1 MSEIRLI
8 IRELLSHLY
17 EEEKIEDVLN
27 SLWQRI
33 DAFNQDHAQIS
44 TRNLSE
50 KDVILITYADQFQ
63 QPPRPAL
70 QTLNEFLQTKLQD
83 VINNVH
89 ILPFYPYSSDDGFS
103 VIDYNQVS
111 PDLGT
116 WQDISHLGDNFRLM
130 FDLVANHIS
139 AESIWFQNFLADKSP
154 YKDYFIVPEKDSDL
168 SRVVRPRSTPLLT
181 PFQTADGLRLVWT
194 TFSTDQIDLNYSNP
208 LVLLEMI
215 DVLLFYV
222 SRGAKIIR
230 LDAIAFLWKEP
241 GTACIH
247 LQQTHT
253 IIKLF
258 RTILDA
264 TSPSVLLITETNVPH
279 QENFSYFGNYL
290 PEKQRTDEAQ
300 MVYQFPLAPLVMHT
314 FLTSNSTRLTNWVN
328 DLPELLPG
336 TTFFNFTASH
346 DGIGL
351 RPTEGL
357 LQKDEIL
364 TLVKKTLEHGGQVS
378 YHSNPDG
385 SQSAYELN
393 ITWYDAINDPNN
405 QDPDLDILRFLASQA
420 VMLSLAGVPG
430 IYIHSLFGSKNCF
443 EFLEETAR
451 ARSINRKK
459 FHLEALNK
467 ELSDPSSLKSRILM
481 GYRHLLLIRKK
492 HSAFHPSAQQRVLE
506 LGPSVFGLL
515 RKTPDNEAILCIT
528 NVTSRTLQI
537 SIRMA
542 DFDLPV
548 NLIWTDQ
555 LTGKPFQVGDILR
568 CELSPY
574 QSRWLKK
581 TIHKIS

>member
-1 MSEIRLI
+1 M
-8 IRELLSHLY
+8 
-17 EEEKIEDVLN
+17 
-27 SLWQRI
+27 
-33 DAFNQDHAQIS
+33 
-44 TRNLSE
+44 
-50 KDVILITYADQFQ
+50 
-63 QPPRPAL
+63 
-70 QTLNEFLQTKLQD
+70 
-83 VINNVH
+83 
-89 ILPFYPYSSDDGFS
+89 
-103 VIDYNQVS
+103 
-111 PDLGT
+111 
-116 WQDISHLGDNFRLM
+116 
-130 FDLVANHIS
+130 
-139 AESIWFQNFLADKSP
+139 
-154 YKDYFIVPEKDSDL
+154 
-168 SRVVRPRSTPLLT
+168 
-181 PFQTADGLRLVWT
+181 
-194 TFSTDQIDLNYSNP
+194 
-208 LVLLEMI
+208 
-215 DVLLFYV
+215 
-222 SRGAKIIR
+222 
-230 LDAIAFLWKEP
+230 
-241 GTACIH
+241 
-247 LQQTHT
+247 
-253 IIKLF
+253 
-258 RTILDA
+258 
-264 TSPSVLLITETNVPH
+264 
-279 QENFSYFGNYL
+279 
-290 PEKQRTDEAQ
+290 
-300 MVYQFPLAPLVMHT
+300 
-314 FLTSNSTRLTNWVN
+314 
-328 DLPELLPG
+328 
-336 TTFFNFTASH
+336 
-346 DGIGL
+346 GL